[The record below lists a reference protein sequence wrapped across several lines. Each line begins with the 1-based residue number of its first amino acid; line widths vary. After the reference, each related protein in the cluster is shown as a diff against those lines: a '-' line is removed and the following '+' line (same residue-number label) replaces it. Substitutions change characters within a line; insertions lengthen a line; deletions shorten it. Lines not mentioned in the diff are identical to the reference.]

1 MPKKA
6 KEEKLKIEDIKKNP
20 DIEKKHFIHKFIE
33 HEHEIMLGTT
43 ALFMVLICFVIYVGA
58 VTIENKDK
66 FEIYYDGSLKIQYN
80 KDLYG
85 VSDVVSLNE
94 DNIVSNEGGNQA
106 NFKFS
111 ITNDSLVSV
120 RYKVLLEVDNNM
132 IELDECNDLLVN
144 DDALRFSINDGEGS
158 ILPEI
163 SNEGY
168 LIKSGVIRSS
178 KTKDYELK
186 MWIDKDS
193 MEDINKNH
201 FHAKIVVLDDEDDE

>member
-1 MPKKA
+1 MPKK

-58 VTIENKDK
+58 ITIENKDK

-94 DNIVSNEGGNQA
+94 ENIVSGEEGKKA
-106 NFKFS
+106 DFKFS

-120 RYKVLLEVDNNM
+120 RYKVLLEVDENM
-132 IELDECNDLLVN
+132 IDLDECRDILVN
-144 DDALRFSINDGEGS
+144 DDALRFSINDGEGLS
-158 ILPEI
+158 LSELEE
-163 SNEGY
+163 EGY

-193 MEDINKNH
+193 MEDIKKNH
-201 FHAKIVVLDDEDDE
+201 FHAKIVVLDDEED

>member
-1 MPKKA
+1 MPKKT
-6 KEEKLKIEDIKKNP
+6 KEEKLKMEDIKKNP

-58 VTIENKDK
+58 ITIENKDK

-94 DNIVSNEGGNQA
+94 ENIVSGEEGKKAG
-106 NFKFS
+106 FKFS

-120 RYKVLLEVDNNM
+120 RYKVLLEVDENM
-132 IELDECNDLLVN
+132 IDLDECRDILVN
-144 DDALRFSINDGEGS
+144 EDALRYSINDGEGLRLS
-158 ILPEI
+158 ELEE
-163 SNEGY
+163 EGY

-193 MEDINKNH
+193 MEDIKKNH
-201 FHAKIVVLDDEDDE
+201 FHAKIVVLDDEED

>member
-1 MPKKA
+1 MPKK

-94 DNIVSNEGGNQA
+94 ENIVSGEEGKKA
-106 NFKFS
+106 DFKFS

-120 RYKVLLEVDNNM
+120 RYKVLLEVDENM
-132 IELDECNDLLVN
+132 IDLDECRDILVN
-144 DDALRFSINDGEGS
+144 EDALRYSINDGEGLRLS
-158 ILPEI
+158 ELEE
-163 SNEGY
+163 EGY

-193 MEDINKNH
+193 MEDIKKNH
-201 FHAKIVVLDDEDDE
+201 FHAKIVVLDDEED

>member
-1 MPKKA
+1 MPKK

-58 VTIENKDK
+58 ITIENKDK

-94 DNIVSNEGGNQA
+94 ENIVSGEEGKKAG
-106 NFKFS
+106 FKFS

-120 RYKVLLEVDNNM
+120 RYKVLLEVDENM
-132 IELDECNDLLVN
+132 IDLDECRDILVN
-144 DDALRFSINDGEGS
+144 EDALRYSINDGEGLRLS
-158 ILPEI
+158 ELEE
-163 SNEGY
+163 EGY

-193 MEDINKNH
+193 MEDIKKNH
-201 FHAKIVVLDDEDDE
+201 FHAKIVVLDDEED

>member
-1 MPKKA
+1 MPKK

-94 DNIVSNEGGNQA
+94 ENIVSGEEGKKAG
-106 NFKFS
+106 FKFS

-120 RYKVLLEVDNNM
+120 RYKVLLEVDENM
-132 IELDECNDLLVN
+132 IDLDECRDILVN
-144 DDALRFSINDGEGS
+144 EDALRYSINDGEGLRLS
-158 ILPEI
+158 ELEE
-163 SNEGY
+163 EGY

-193 MEDINKNH
+193 MEDIKKNH
-201 FHAKIVVLDDEDDE
+201 FHAKIVVLDDEED

>member
-1 MPKKA
+1 MPKK

-58 VTIENKDK
+58 ITIENKDK

-94 DNIVSNEGGNQA
+94 ENIVSGEEGKKAG
-106 NFKFS
+106 FKFS

-120 RYKVLLEVDNNM
+120 RYKVLLEIDHNM
-132 IELDECNDLLVN
+132 IELDECKDNLVN
-144 DDALRFSINDGEGS
+144 DDALRFSINDGEGLS
-158 ILPEI
+158 LSELEE
-163 SNEGY
+163 EGY

-193 MEDINKNH
+193 MEDIKKNH
-201 FHAKIVVLDDEDDE
+201 FHAKIVVLDDEDD

>member
-1 MPKKA
+1 MPKK

-58 VTIENKDK
+58 ITIENKDK

-94 DNIVSNEGGNQA
+94 ENIVSGEEGKKA
-106 NFKFS
+106 DFKFS

-120 RYKVLLEVDNNM
+120 RYKVLLEVDENM
-132 IELDECNDLLVN
+132 IDLDECRDILVN
-144 DDALRFSINDGEGS
+144 DDALRFSINDGEGLS
-158 ILPEI
+158 LSELEE
-163 SNEGY
+163 EGY

-201 FHAKIVVLDDEDDE
+201 FHAKIVVLDDEED

>member
-1 MPKKA
+1 MPKK

-58 VTIENKDK
+58 ITIENKDK

-94 DNIVSNEGGNQA
+94 ENIVSGEEGKKAG
-106 NFKFS
+106 FKFS

-120 RYKVLLEVDNNM
+120 RYKVLLEVDENM
-132 IELDECNDLLVN
+132 IDLDECRDILVN
-144 DDALRFSINDGEGS
+144 EDALRYSINDGEGLRLS
-158 ILPEI
+158 ELE
-163 SNEGY
+163 EDGY

-193 MEDINKNH
+193 MEDIKKNH
-201 FHAKIVVLDDEDDE
+201 FHAKIVVLDDEED

>member
-1 MPKKA
+1 MPKK

-58 VTIENKDK
+58 ITIENKDK

-94 DNIVSNEGGNQA
+94 ENIVSGEEGKKAG
-106 NFKFS
+106 FKFS

-120 RYKVLLEVDNNM
+120 RYKVLLEVDENM
-132 IELDECNDLLVN
+132 IDLDECRDILVN
-144 DDALRFSINDGEGS
+144 DDALRFSINDGEGLS
-158 ILPEI
+158 LSELEE
-163 SNEGY
+163 EGY

-193 MEDINKNH
+193 MEDIKKNH
-201 FHAKIVVLDDEDDE
+201 FHAKIVVLDDEED